1 MGKTKT
7 GIINQ
12 ILKDQHEKNRLF
24 YLFEAK
30 FIPHKGYYAYAYARN
45 NKGELLGKTFE
56 EAKANAERIYE
67 QKK

>member
-24 YLFEAK
+24 YLYEAK
-30 FIPHKGYYAYAYARN
+30 FIPHKGYYAFAYVRDN
-45 NKGELLGKTFE
+45 NGTFLGKTFE
-56 EAKANAERIYE
+56 DAKVNAENIYI
-67 QKK
+67 